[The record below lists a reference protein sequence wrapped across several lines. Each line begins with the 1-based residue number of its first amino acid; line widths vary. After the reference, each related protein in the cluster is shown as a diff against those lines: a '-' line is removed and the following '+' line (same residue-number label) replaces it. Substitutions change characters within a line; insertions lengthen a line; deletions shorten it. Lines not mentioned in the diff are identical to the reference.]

1 MASPYRW
8 VASGPLV
15 GGLPATSI
23 GRVTACWDPQQYL
36 RYEHERERPF
46 AELLARVVHPHPREI
61 VDLGCGPGTTTA
73 QLLQRWPDA
82 HVIGIDNSPE
92 MIAHARSQAV
102 PGRLEFRQADLR
114 EWVPEGPVD
123 VLLSTATLQWVPGH
137 ESLFPRFVK
146 SLAAGGTFAF
156 QVPANFREPSHIL
169 LYELAQSDRW
179 GARLGHLVRP
189 DPVLEPGG
197 YLETLLAT
205 GVPADVWETTYF
217 HILHG
222 PDAILEWVRG
232 SALRPFLTALDTPD
246 VPGSDVAEFQSAYAA
261 VLRAA
266 YPRDAEGRSVFPFRR
281 IFGVATV
288 PSYP

>member
-1 MASPYRW
+1 MGSRPR
-8 VASGPLV
+8 VAVSQVRQEPGP
-15 GGLPATSI
+15 
-23 GRVTACWDPQQYL
+23 
-36 RYEHERERPF
+36 
-46 AELLARVVHPHPREI
+46 
-61 VDLGCGPGTTTA
+61 
-73 QLLQRWPDA
+73 
-82 HVIGIDNSPE
+82 
-92 MIAHARSQAV
+92 
-102 PGRLEFRQADLR
+102 
-114 EWVPEGPVD
+114 
-123 VLLSTATLQWVPGH
+123 
-137 ESLFPRFVK
+137 
-146 SLAAGGTFAF
+146 GGTFAF
-156 QVPANFREPSHIL
+156 QVPANFGEPSHTL

-197 YLETLLAT
+197 YLAALLAT
-205 GVPADVWETTYF
+205 GVQADVWETTYF

-222 PDAILEWVRG
+222 PDAVLEWVRG

-288 PSYP
+288 PSYPAVADETGACLG

>member
-1 MASPYRW
+1 M
-8 VASGPLV
+8 
-15 GGLPATSI
+15 
-23 GRVTACWDPQQYL
+23 TACWDPQQYL

-46 AELLARVVHPHPREI
+46 AELLARIAHPRPREI

-73 QLLQRWPDA
+73 QLVQRWPDA

-92 MIAHARSQAV
+92 MIAHARGLAV
-102 PGRLEFRQADLR
+102 TGRLEFLQADLR
-114 EWVPEGPVD
+114 DWHPDQPVD

-137 ESLFPRFVK
+137 ELLFPKFVD
-146 SLAAGGTFAF
+146 SLAPGGAFAF
-156 QVPANFREPSHIL
+156 QVPANFGEPSHTL

-189 DPVLEPGG
+189 SPVLEPTA
-197 YLETLLAT
+197 YLAALLAT
-205 GVPADVWETTYF
+205 GVQADVWETTYY
-217 HILHG
+217 HILRG
-222 PDAILEWVRG
+222 PDAVLEWVRG

-246 VPGSDVAEFQSAYAA
+246 VPESDVAEFQSAYAA

-266 YPRDAEGRSVFPFRR
+266 YPRDTEGRSLFPFRR

-288 PSYP
+288 PSYPAINDATETGLE